1 MESPGRPQKNQG
13 GETKK
18 MTNAVSSAVFSP
30 RGFSLGLSGEGQSC
44 LTWPDEKIDQVSHLL
59 LGMVALATRPRGHRD
74 GKVERRVVAGRAD
87 YVLASMS
94 AGLSCV
100 TRRRVAGSGD
110 GGCCDGVACGVS
122 IFFFAFAVFLSSVHC
137 NSRHVR
143 SVTPC
148 FLFMLINDESR
159 ARILLKR
166 EMWALNRSDGELAI
180 PASNDALFLNQMH
193 FVLFFFSSYRPL
205 KSLQMLQMEKK
216 VDPPPPVS
224 KKDCK

>member
-1 MESPGRPQKNQG
+1 
-13 GETKK
+13 

-30 RGFSLGLSGEGQSC
+30 GFSLGLSGEGQSC

-87 YVLASMS
+87 YALASMS

-100 TRRRVAGSGD
+100 TRRRLAGSGD

-122 IFFFAFAVFLSSVHC
+122 SFFFAFAVFLSSVHC

-193 FVLFFFSSYRPL
+193 FVLFFFLLLQTIEIITDVTDGKKSGSPSSG
-205 KSLQMLQMEKK
+205 
-216 VDPPPPVS
+216 
-224 KKDCK
+224 